1 MGSPPWARG
10 GRTSGTEHAFPETSL
25 TVAGKETSVEDR
37 FSGDFVMQSGRTA
50 GIAAL
55 IMAVYLL
62 LAYGTYVTF
71 TTRIPGG
78 NDFYPRWRGTRALIL
93 EGRDPYSEEVTLE
106 IQKAMYG
113 RPARENE
120 DQVAFAYPLY
130 VSLLVL
136 PFSLLPYPVAQA
148 FWLSTLV
155 LATLASLILILRTV
169 SWIPSPL
176 QLTGLALWSVLFYP
190 TARSL
195 VLGQLS
201 ILVLAL
207 LVLSLWA
214 MRQGRPYLAGC
225 SLALAT
231 IKPQI
236 VFLVVPFLLLSSVR
250 KARHRTLV
258 GFLSVM
264 AALVTITSMVLPSWI
279 PSFIAGLTSYQSY
292 TSIYREGRSPL
303 GVLVGYFLPSEPAS
317 LATSLIAILL
327 LAGLIYAWVVSLQRP
342 DIEWKA
348 LTLTIVLTLIL
359 PAQTGTTNQVLLLLP
374 MVYLLARWRTNR
386 AMRLTLPA
394 VLLIGPWILFV
405 LTFFVRGGEHAMMSV
420 PLPLFF
426 LAILWWM
433 PQERLV

>member
-1 MGSPPWARG
+1 MNIKDRSLQ
-10 GRTSGTEHAFPETSL
+10 GRVG
-25 TVAGKETSVEDR
+25 AGR
-37 FSGDFVMQSGRTA
+37 FAMICAIVV
-50 GIAAL
+50 
-55 IMAVYLL
+55 VYFL

-71 TTRIPGG
+71 TTRIPSG

-93 EGRDPYSEEVTLE
+93 ERRDPYSEEVTLE

-113 RPARENE
+113 RPAREDE

-155 LATLASLILILRTV
+155 LATLAALIFILRTV
-169 SWIPSPL
+169 DWVPSPL

-207 LVLSLWA
+207 LALSLWA

-225 SLALAT
+225 SLAVAT
-231 IKPQI
+231 IKPQM
-236 VFLVVPFLLLSSVR
+236 VFLVVPFLLLFSVR
-250 KARHRTLV
+250 RARHRTLV
-258 GFLSVM
+258 GFLSFM
-264 AALVTITSMVLPSWI
+264 AALLTITSVVLPSWI
-279 PSFIAGLTSYQSY
+279 PSFITGLTSYQSY

-317 LATSLIAILL
+317 LATSLIAVLL
-327 LAGLIYAWVVSLQRP
+327 LAGLIYVWVLSLKRP
-342 DIEWKA
+342 DTWCKA
-348 LTLTIVLTLIL
+348 LTLTIVVTLIL
-359 PAQTGTTNQVLLLLP
+359 PAQTGTTNQVLLLVP
-374 MVYLLARWRTNR
+374 IVYLLARWRANR
-386 AMRLTLPA
+386 AIWLSLA
-394 VLLIGPWILFV
+394 SVLLIGPWILFV
-405 LTFFVRGGEHAMMSV
+405 LTFFVRGGEHAVMSI
-420 PLPLFF
+420 PLPLFI
-426 LAILWWM
+426 LAMLWWM
-433 PQERLV
+433 PREQLG